1 MSSHEPIVSHRRIVA
16 GSDRSLGLVFA
27 GFFLIVAIA
36 PLLHRNGVRWW
47 ALGVAALF
55 LLVACAAP
63 RLLSP
68 LNRLW
73 LRLGLALGRVAA
85 PAVIALVYYGVVVP
99 IGLIVQR
106 KDPLRLRRDPGAA
119 TYWVARDPPAPPPGS
134 MSRQF

>member
-16 GSDRSLGLVFA
+16 SSDRSLGLVLA
-27 GFFLIVAIA
+27 GFFLIVAMA

-47 ALGVAALF
+47 ALGIAALM
-55 LLVACAAP
+55 LVVGCAAP

-68 LNRLW
+68 FNRLW
-73 LRLGLALGRVAA
+73 LRLGLALGRVVA
-85 PAVIALVYYGVVVP
+85 PAVMALVYYGVVVP
-99 IGLIVQR
+99 IGLVVQR

-119 TYWVARDPPAPPPGS
+119 TYWVARDPPPPGS